1 MSKFQFFCMP
11 NTDRKKFTYLKM
23 DSDSFMV
30 EKNQLLKLGF
40 EVEDDVIFADTADE
54 AIDKFNSNYVY
65 ALQEY
70 ADSSVG
76 GGLGTFIIESYKDI
90 IRRFKS

>member
-11 NTDRKKFTYLKM
+11 DTERKEFTYLKM
-23 DSDSFMV
+23 DSDSFII

-40 EVEDDVIFADTADE
+40 EVEDDVIFADTPKD
-54 AIDKFNSNYVY
+54 AIEKFKSNYVY

-70 ADSSVG
+70 ADSSA
-76 GGLGTFIIESYKDI
+76 GGLGTFILESYKEI
-90 IRRFKS
+90 ARRLKS